1 MNMRYEKRLLFILFF
16 VCINIAA
23 SAQNTFAFKAK
34 VIHNKKGIMKDF
46 SILVNSEVA
55 TTNDAGIFL
64 ILLNNDATHVKVA
77 LQQTGYTVL
86 YPTGGY
92 VSVPRDL
99 NDMPEIII
107 GSPQDNTYLNQYIT
121 IYKEIKSNNTATASE
136 LSSLTKKLDSL
147 QQILL
152 TLNYTETD
160 LRTAKEM
167 QDGRNR
173 YYPEI
178 TQNLIEF
185 VDKAF
190 DLQRALQNITAFA
203 FDNASALQNMY
214 NAVTDYNHIRNN
226 LSAQRFNYEKFI
238 ADYWQDSSLTNHF
251 HSLIVYTLDS
261 LHEGKILPLQND
273 ITQINLY
280 LSNKNKDLKERIQKS
295 IAKDMPSLT
304 ESLAELK
311 IRNAI
316 FQTQFKN

>member
-1 MNMRYEKRLLFILFF
+1 MHHEKQLLFVLLFS
-16 VCINIAA
+16 CITIVAF
-23 SAQNTFAFKAK
+23 AQNTFAFKAK

-55 TTNDAGIFL
+55 TTNDAGIFV
-64 ILLNNDATHVKVA
+64 IALNNDVTHVKVA

-92 VSVPRDL
+92 VFVPRDL
-99 NDMPEIII
+99 NDVPEIII
-107 GSPQDNTYLNQYIT
+107 GSPQDNTYLNQYLA

-136 LSSLTKKLDSL
+136 ISSLTKKLDSL

-160 LRTAKEM
+160 LRSAKEV
-167 QDGRNR
+167 QDGRDR

-190 DLQRALQNITAFA
+190 DLQSALENITAFA
-203 FDNASALQNMY
+203 FDNPSALQNMY
-214 NAVTDYNHIRNN
+214 NKVTDYNHIRNT

-238 ADYWQDSSLTNHF
+238 VDYWQDDSLTNRF
-251 HSLIVYTLDS
+251 HSLIVYALDS

-273 ITQINLY
+273 ITQINQY
-280 LSNKNKDLKERIQKS
+280 LSNKNKDLKEKIQQN
-295 IAKDMPSLT
+295 IAKEMPDLNDA
-304 ESLAELK
+304 LAELK
-311 IRNAI
+311 RRNAM
-316 FQTQFKN
+316 FQSEFKN

>member
-1 MNMRYEKRLLFILFF
+1 MNMHYEKRLFFILFF
-16 VCINIAA
+16 VCINIDLF
-23 SAQNTFAFKAK
+23 AQNTFAFRAK

-55 TTNDAGIFL
+55 TTNDAGIFVIGL
-64 ILLNNDATHVKVA
+64 TNNVTHVKVA

-99 NDMPEIII
+99 NDVPEIII
-107 GSPQDNTYLNQYIT
+107 GSPQDNTYLNQYIA

-167 QDGRNR
+167 QDGRDR

-178 TQNLIEF
+178 TQNLVEF

-214 NAVTDYNHIRNN
+214 NAVTDYNHVRNT
-226 LSAQRFNYEKFI
+226 LSTQRFNYEKFI

-251 HSLIVYTLDS
+251 HSLIVYALDS

-273 ITQINLY
+273 ITQINQY
-280 LSNKNKDLKERIQKS
+280 LSNKNKDLKEKIQQD
-295 IAKDMPSLT
+295 IAKEMPSLT

-316 FQTQFKN
+316 FQTEFKN

>member
-1 MNMRYEKRLLFILFF
+1 
-16 VCINIAA
+16 
-23 SAQNTFAFKAK
+23 
-34 VIHNKKGIMKDF
+34 
-46 SILVNSEVA
+46 VA
-55 TTNDAGIFL
+55 TTNDAGIFV
-64 ILLNNDATHVKVA
+64 IGLNNNVTHVKVA

-107 GSPQDNTYLNQYIT
+107 GSPQDNTYLNQYIA

-167 QDGRNR
+167 QDGRDR

-178 TQNLIEF
+178 TQNLVEF

-214 NAVTDYNHIRNN
+214 NAVTDYNHIRNT

-251 HSLIVYTLDS
+251 HSLIVYALDS

-273 ITQINLY
+273 ITQINQY
-280 LSNKNKDLKERIQKS
+280 LSNKNKDLKEKIQQD
-295 IAKDMPSLT
+295 IAKEMPSLT

-316 FQTQFKN
+316 FQTEFKN